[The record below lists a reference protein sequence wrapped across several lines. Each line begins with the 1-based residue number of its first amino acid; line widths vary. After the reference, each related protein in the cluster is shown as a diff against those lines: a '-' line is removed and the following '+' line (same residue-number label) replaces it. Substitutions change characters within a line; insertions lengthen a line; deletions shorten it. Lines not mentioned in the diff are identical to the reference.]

1 MRDVMGRWFFEVTL
15 IEFSRPPT
23 PQEKDFKNL
32 FWYLFCMAW
41 RMPPYTTHRFA
52 TYEISV

>member
-32 FWYLFCMAW
+32 FWYLFCMAC
-41 RMPPYTTHRFA
+41 PPTLHIVA